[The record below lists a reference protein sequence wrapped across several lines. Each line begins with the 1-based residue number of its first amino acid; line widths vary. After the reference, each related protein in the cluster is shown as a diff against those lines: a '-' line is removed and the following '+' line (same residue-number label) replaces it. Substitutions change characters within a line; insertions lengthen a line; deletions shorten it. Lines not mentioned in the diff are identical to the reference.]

1 MVERLVVG
9 VKKMKKG
16 KGKSKGVKKRE
27 GTHVRVED
35 KKCKIWREIEGQYWI
50 NDHFDLKF

>member
-1 MVERLVVG
+1 MVG